1 MKEKIEI
8 YVAENCKNCEE
19 IIKQIEKENIKF
31 EKKSIEKFKKD
42 WNNIVNIVHMNSTP
56 IIWFK
61 DTYFVPERDF
71 NYPNQVIDIL
81 KNYERPNVNDM
92 IVLSETIKTLN
103 FNILNMVNSIY
114 NIVKEINKKL
124 RI

>member
-42 WNNIVNIVHMNSTP
+42 WNNIINIVHMNSTP

>member
-103 FNILNMVNSIY
+103 FNILNMVNSMY